1 MSGITTHVLDV
12 SLGRPAA
19 GVPVILESLA
29 DGKWATNGAATTD
42 ADGRAPGIGSSDA
55 ALQCGMYRLRF
66 AVAGYFRAHGVAGFY
81 PEITIT
87 FEVRDPTERYHVPL
101 LLSPWGY
108 TTYRGS

>member
-12 SLGRPAA
+12 SLGRPAS
-19 GVPVILESLA
+19 GVPVVLESLT
-29 DGKWATNGAATTD
+29 DGGWAPNGTATTD
-42 ADGRAPGIGSSDA
+42 ADGRAREIETSGA
-55 ALQCGMYRLRF
+55 TLQRGMYRLRF
-66 AVAGYFRAHGVAGFY
+66 AVAGYFRAHDLAAFY

-87 FEVRDPTERYHVPL
+87 FEVNDPMERYHVPL

>member
-12 SLGRPAA
+12 SLGRAAA
-19 GVPVILESLA
+19 GVPVTLESLT
-29 DGKWATNGAATTD
+29 DGAWTAHGTVTTD
-42 ADGRAPGIGSSDA
+42 ADGRTPAMRGSEA
-55 ALQCGMYRLRF
+55 ALQSRAYRLRF
-66 AVAGYFRAHGVAGFY
+66 AVAEYFRVQGVSAFY

-87 FEVRDPTERYHVPL
+87 FEVSDPQAHYHVPL

>member
-19 GVPVILESLA
+19 GVPVILESLT
-29 DGKWATNGAATTD
+29 DGKWAPNGAATTD
-42 ADGRAPGIGSSDA
+42 ADGRAREIGSSDA

-87 FEVRDPTERYHVPL
+87 FEVSDPTERYHVPL

>member
-1 MSGITTHVLDV
+1 MNGITTHVLDV

-19 GVPVILESLA
+19 GVPVILEILT
-29 DGKWATNGAATTD
+29 DGEWTPHGAATTD
-42 ADGRAPGIGSSDA
+42 ADGRASEISSSGS
-55 ALQCGMYRLRF
+55 ALQCGVYRLRF
-66 AVAGYFRAHGVAGFY
+66 AVAKYFRAQGIAGFY

>member
-29 DGKWATNGAATTD
+29 DGKWAPNGAATTD
-42 ADGRAPGIGSSDA
+42 ADGRAPEIGSSDA